1 MQSLNCN
8 KKEIVGFFTSLQLPR
23 GVQHMQATEKA
34 DPINKINLEEV
45 EYQERTC
52 KECGQTP
59 FQLLS
64 APFVSTSEEQQHQQL
79 LS

>member
-1 MQSLNCN
+1 
-8 KKEIVGFFTSLQLPR
+8 
-23 GVQHMQATEKA
+23 MQATEKA